1 MAVNHEWTR
10 INTNKPSPGLSLC
23 NSNSRLLAY
32 IRGFIPLPPNCAVRR
47 SGLGSGFRHHPD
59 FLREGDEAR
68 VVLVGVQE
76 RIHQHLGYTDGLLQ
90 FAITGM
96 DVGGEALL
104 MDDFPA

>member
-1 MAVNHEWTR
+1 VSVKADQKN
-10 INTNKPSPGLSLC
+10 GLP
-23 NSNSRLLAY
+23 SRL
-32 IRGFIPLPPNCAVRR
+32 PNLSAWR
-47 SGLGSGFRHHPD
+47 SWLGSGFRHHPD
-59 FLREGDEAR
+59 LLREGDEAR

-76 RIHQHLGYTDGLLQ
+76 RIHQHLGHTDELLQ